1 MVSPMSPPILPPP
14 NETLWRNV
22 KALMEH
28 HWGREH
34 LSRLSREAGVGLAT
48 TSRIKA
54 CNTSVGIDVLASIA
68 RVFDLQPWHL
78 LVPGLDVSNPPTMTL
93 TQVEADLYRRLR
105 AAYELMRQGQ

>member
-1 MVSPMSPPILPPP
+1 MSVMSPAILPTT

-34 LSRLSREAGVGLAT
+34 LSRLSREAAIGLAT

-54 CNTSVGIDVLASIA
+54 CNTSVGIDVLAAIA
-68 RVFDLQPWHL
+68 KAFDLQPWHL
-78 LVPGLDVSNPPTMTL
+78 LVPGLDVRNPPTMTL
-93 TQVEADLYRRLR
+93 TEVEADLYRRLR
-105 AAYELMRQGQ
+105 AAYDVMRQGQ